1 MERQGKNVRL
11 LSIYK
16 RLCEGKTIQKNVE
29 AVQYG
34 TTTRT
39 IQRDIDDIRAFLSE
53 ERVTEADTRVIVYD
67 KKRQGYMMR
76 EEIKDEETSAE

>member
-16 RLCEGKTIQKNVE
+16 RLCEGKAIHKEVE
-29 AVQYG
+29 AVRYN

-39 IQRDIDDIRAFLSE
+39 IQRDVDDIRAFLAE
-53 ERVTEADTRVIVYD
+53 ERVIEADARIIVYD
-67 KKRQGYMMR
+67 KERLGYIMQ
-76 EEIKDEETSAE
+76 EEIKGEWKNIE